1 MINVQLISRQLID
14 SVSGAAQ
21 ASPRQR
27 KNLNFH
33 QSDDAACHR
42 LLNALEPD
50 TYIPPHCHR
59 DPAKG
64 ESIVVLRGK
73 VGALIFS
80 EDGELTQHFVLQ
92 PVSETLG
99 VDIPPGVIHSLV
111 ALEKN
116 SAFFESKAG
125 PYMPPMENER
135 FPWAPNEGADTARE
149 YLIWMKRQFAYVSD
163 RR

>member
-14 SVSGAAQ
+14 SVSVAAQ
-21 ASPRQR
+21 ALPRQR

-33 QSDDAACHR
+33 QRDDAACHR

-59 DPAKG
+59 DPTKG

-73 VGALIFS
+73 VGVLIFS
-80 EDGELTQHFVLQ
+80 EVGELTQNFVLQ
-92 PVSETLG
+92 PMSETLG
-99 VDIPPGVIHSLV
+99 VDVPPGVIHSLV

-116 SAFFESKAG
+116 SVFFESKAG
-125 PYMPPMENER
+125 PYVALTENER
-135 FPWAPNEGADTARE
+135 FPWAPNEGADTAHQ
-149 YLIWMKRQFAYVSD
+149 YLIWMKRHFT
-163 RR
+163 

>member
-1 MINVQLISRQLID
+1 MINVRLISRQLVD
-14 SVSGAAQ
+14 RVSDAAQ

-42 LLNALEPD
+42 LLNAIEPE

-64 ESIVVLRGK
+64 ESIVMLRGK
-73 VGALIFS
+73 VGLLVFS
-80 EDGELTQHFVLQ
+80 EGGELTQKFVLQ
-92 PVSETLG
+92 PLGETLG

-116 SAFFESKAG
+116 SVFFESKAG
-125 PYMPPMENER
+125 PYVPLTEYER
-135 FPWAPNEGADTARE
+135 FPWAPNEGADTAHE
-149 YLIWMKRQFAYVSD
+149 YLIWMTRQFA
-163 RR
+163 